1 MEIIFLF
8 VLLLDY
14 LTLVVPFFK
23 ICGASTLYLNIR
35 GLQKG
40 PGKFFMLVFESPGKS
55 WILVVSKRVGTLSF
69 ILVENYFVAH
79 SEIC

>member
-1 MEIIFLF
+1 
-8 VLLLDY
+8 
-14 LTLVVPFFK
+14 
-23 ICGASTLYLNIR
+23 
-35 GLQKG
+35 
-40 PGKFFMLVFESPGKS
+40 MLVFESPGKS